1 MIHSSCLYVDWV
13 FLTHREWKSTWQI
26 VSDHRFVND
35 KFVSG
40 KLSKYLLIYCYTHPI
55 TLSTLNRCLLVHNF
69 YNSCS
74 TGCHWKHVPQKSF
87 EVWLDNNCHK
97 INLRGPFEDFLFYV
111 ILTISYL
118 KAKRHHYS
126 TLQCAPFLANQ
137 ANRDF
142 FWYTDCIFK
151 NEYLSLH
158 KCELLRCLLRISD
171 SGQNTCKGNKVRKCT
186 YHNFS
191 SSSHVI
197 IKVMINTC
205 QNSSWS
211 FPLTKKWWYEHSA
224 TFPHPSNDKGMAY
237 TYNNFCS

>member
-1 MIHSSCLYVDWV
+1 M
-13 FLTHREWKSTWQI
+13 
-26 VSDHRFVND
+26 
-35 KFVSG
+35 
-40 KLSKYLLIYCYTHPI
+40 
-55 TLSTLNRCLLVHNF
+55 
-69 YNSCS
+69 
-74 TGCHWKHVPQKSF
+74 
-87 EVWLDNNCHK
+87 
-97 INLRGPFEDFLFYV
+97 
-111 ILTISYL
+111 
-118 KAKRHHYS
+118 KAKHHHYS

-151 NEYLSLH
+151 DKYLSLH
-158 KCELLRCLLRISD
+158 KWELLRCLLRISD

-197 IKVMINTC
+197 IKVMINTY

-224 TFPHPSNDKGMAY
+224 TFPHPSYDKGTDIY
-237 TYNNFCS
+237 IQQLFLIVPCYNELKFYKHHNFSSSFHVIIKWWDIHNAAFPDLSLL